1 MSLKDISIL
10 GAGGHCKVVLSTLR
24 AAGHEVARILDDDP
38 ARAGETI
45 MGVPV
50 LGPIALLPDD
60 PATLA
65 VAAIGNNRFR
75 QTVAN
80 RFRRVT
86 WVNAVHPA
94 AWVDPS
100 VKLGPGTMILAGAV
114 IQPDSVLGA
123 HVIVNTGA
131 TVDHDC
137 TVGDFAHVAP
147 GAHLAGDVHLGQGA
161 FMGIASTAIPGVTL
175 GDWASVGAGA
185 AVIRDVPAGTV
196 AVGVPAR
203 PVAGMR
209 RQRP

>member
-38 ARAGETI
+38 ARTGETI

-75 QTVAN
+75 QTVVG

-86 WVNAVHPA
+86 WVTAVHPT

-100 VKLGPGTMILAGAV
+100 ARVGPGSMILAGAIV
-114 IQPDSVLGA
+114 QADSSIGA
-123 HVIVNTGA
+123 HVIVNTAA

-137 TVGDFAHVAP
+137 AVGDFAHVAP
-147 GAHLAGDVHLGQGA
+147 GAHLAGEVRLGQGA

-175 GDWASVGAGA
+175 GDWASAGAGA
-185 AVIRDVPAGTV
+185 AVIRDVPAGAV
-196 AVGVPAR
+196 VVGVPAR
-203 PVAGMR
+203 PVAGR
-209 RQRP
+209 RT